1 MGKLILQNLSKT
13 YPNGVQAVRNFN
25 LEIEDGEFIVFV
37 GPSGC
42 GKTTTLRMIAG
53 LETIT
58 SGELTLVKNTLKDGI
73 IKTETEVL
81 NNKAPK
87 DRDMAM
93 VFQNYALYAHM
104 SVYHNMAF
112 SLTLRKEKPDIIH
125 ERVMEAARI
134 LELIPYLNRKPRAL
148 SGGQRQRVALGR
160 AIVRKPEC
168 FLLDEPLSNL
178 DAKLRGSMRKE
189 LTALHRLLKVTM
201 IYVTHDQVEAMTLAD
216 RIVVMKDGDIQQIG
230 TAKEIYDNPINI
242 FVGSFIG
249 TPPMNFIEGILA
261 EDGYFHFCD
270 QKVKVASDMFENL
283 KLKNYLG
290 KPLIMGVRPEQ
301 FLVGESSFKKYPNAI
316 VHLHAEVVELLGA
329 ELLIHSSIQGRDIMA
344 KVSVSDDIKSHN
356 DYQVAIDMK
365 YVHFFDKET
374 TMRVSEL

>member
-1 MGKLILQNLSKT
+1 MGKLILKDLNKVF
-13 YPNGVQAVRNFN
+13 PNGVRAVCDFN
-25 LEIEDGEFIVFV
+25 LEIENGEFIVLV

-53 LETIT
+53 LENIT
-58 SGELTLVKNTLKDGI
+58 SGTLTLEKYVEKNGN
-73 IKTETEVL
+73 TEITTEVL

-112 SLTLRKEKPDIIH
+112 SLTLRKEKSDIIH
-125 ERVMEAARI
+125 KRVMEAAQI
-134 LELIPYLNRKPRAL
+134 LELVPYLNRKPRAL

-189 LTALHRLLKVTM
+189 LTKLHQLLGITM
-201 IYVTHDQVEAMTLAD
+201 VYVTHDQIEAMTLAD
-216 RIVVMKDGDIQQIG
+216 RIVVMKDGYIQQIG
-230 TAKEIYDNPINI
+230 TAKEIYDNPINL

-249 TPPMNFIEGILA
+249 TPPMNFIDGTLEA
-261 EDGYFHFCD
+261 NGYFRFED
-270 QKVKVASDMFENL
+270 QRVKLIDECFNDL
-283 KLKNYLG
+283 KKKGYVG
-290 KPLIMGVRPEQ
+290 KKMVMGVRPEQ
-301 FLVGESSFKKYPNAI
+301 FLIEKNDFIKYPEAI
-316 VHLHAEVVELLGA
+316 IELHAEVVELLGS
-329 ELLIHSSIQGRDIMA
+329 ELLIHSSLQNRDLMT
-344 KVSVSDDIKSHN
+344 KVVVTDAIKAHT
-356 DYQVAIDMK
+356 DYKVAINMNH
-365 YVHFFDKET
+365 VHFFDKET
-374 TMRVSEL
+374 TMRVSEC